1 MVITAVVTAFCKFVA
16 ALGGAVMAYRKWR
29 EESEKARQLKEQ
41 QNERKEES

>member
-1 MVITAVVTAFCKFVA
+1 MVLTAVVTAFCKFVA

-41 QNERKEES
+41 QQRKEES

>member
-1 MVITAVVTAFCKFVA
+1 MVLTAVVTAFCKFVA

-41 QNERKEES
+41 QNKEES

>member
-1 MVITAVVTAFCKFVA
+1 MVLTAVVTAFCKFVA

-41 QNERKEES
+41 QKNEES